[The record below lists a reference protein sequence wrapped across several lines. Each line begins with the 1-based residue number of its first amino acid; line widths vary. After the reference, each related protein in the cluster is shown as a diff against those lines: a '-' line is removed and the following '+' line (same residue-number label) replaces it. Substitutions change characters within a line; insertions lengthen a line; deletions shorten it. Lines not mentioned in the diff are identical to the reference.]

1 MEIKQKE
8 TIKQSTHLLSAD
20 IRSISKCVEMITRS
34 REFLIVCVTF
44 SQARPSS
51 EKIVS
56 VPSTRG
62 CGLQYVNFILFTI
75 FTGQGHIS
83 KVLVIP
89 EFSKCQVHVF
99 LEIILLKYFFLKFFE
114 PCIYFSGLLRPNRT
128 GLNSGLNQT
137 YRRQL
142 VLMYRLTY
150 ISPTQEPQDLPI

>member
-1 MEIKQKE
+1 MRHQD
-8 TIKQSTHLLSAD
+8 D
-20 IRSISKCVEMITRS
+20 I
-34 REFLIVCVTF
+34 
-44 SQARPSS
+44 A
-51 EKIVS
+51 
-56 VPSTRG
+56 
-62 CGLQYVNFILFTI
+62 NFILSTI

-137 YRRQL
+137 DRRQL
-142 VLMYRLTY
+142 VPFMTLYNDSCSCTFSNYASSWKKLRYVILFCVIWRTFHTY
-150 ISPTQEPQDLPI
+150 CRSGRCCSHYDLL